1 MYQALLILIIK
12 NGGINKM
19 INQYALTKKEQGRIN
34 SALNQS
40 RLNLFDTK
48 DNMKSDSIN
57 KLACRSMT
65 RCTTDIKKSL
75 DVFLCGTTTSAEF
88 RKLFSTIDSKGVE
101 NLSQI
106 CSELDNNPNVL
117 NKAVIRTVF
126 GGTENMPFRALVYL
140 LPALNMCEELLEN
153 ASSNSIPNIE
163 YYFMNGAGI
172 ITNAIDPDRVNYATS
187 EFIKI
192 AQKYIE
198 EYHPQLKDKIDF
210 YVDMTFSSNIIN
222 TPEYQGMHKIL
233 ERKLGLE
240 TDLKTDL
247 LEMGERRKKSD
258 NSIKYATLH
267 SFVHDGYVNSNIAR
281 MTNFFGTNE
290 PREYDTIISIGAKP
304 EEKFYKARKLLAEEI
319 ANIPYFTPKKTV
331 QYIANINVPP
341 YSPLPTGELYISD
354 VLKDP
359 ELIMEAKK
367 RKGEYSAYQTPV
379 QKAVESLITDIDR
392 SDSNKDI
399 IDFIEECRQV
409 QLYKQI

>member
-1 MYQALLILIIK
+1 
-12 NGGINKM
+12 M
-19 INQYALTKKEQGRIN
+19 INQYELTKKEQGRIN

-57 KLACRSMT
+57 KLACQSMT

-88 RKLFSTIDSKGVE
+88 RKLFSTIDSKGVA

-106 CSELDNNPNVL
+106 CSKLDNNPNAL

-153 ASSNSIPNIE
+153 TSSNSIPYIE
-163 YYFMNGAGI
+163 YYFLNGAGI

-187 EFIKI
+187 KFIKI

-198 EYHPQLKDKIDF
+198 EYHPRLKDKVDF

-222 TPEYQGMHKIL
+222 TSEYQGMHKVL

-267 SFVHDGYVNSNIAR
+267 SFVHNGYVNSNIAR
-281 MTNFFGTNE
+281 MTNFFGENE
-290 PREYDTIISIGAKP
+290 PKEYDTIISIGAKP

-319 ANIPYFTPKKTV
+319 ASISYFTPKKTV

-341 YSPLPTGELYISD
+341 YSPLPTGELYLSD
-354 VLKDP
+354 VLKAP
-359 ELIMEAKK
+359 ELIMEARKS
-367 RKGEYSAYQTPV
+367 KGEYSAYQTPV

-409 QLYKQI
+409 QLDKQI

>member
-19 INQYALTKKEQGRIN
+19 INQYGLTKKEQGRIN

-57 KLACRSMT
+57 KLACQSMT

-153 ASSNSIPNIE
+153 TSSNSIPNIE

-172 ITNAIDPDRVNYATS
+172 ITNTIDPDRVNYATS

-198 EYHPQLKDKIDF
+198 EYHPQLKDKVDF

-222 TPEYQGMHKIL
+222 TPEYQGMHKVL

-240 TDLKTDL
+240 
-247 LEMGERRKKSD
+247 S
-258 NSIKYATLH
+258 Y
-267 SFVHDGYVNSNIAR
+267 
-281 MTNFFGTNE
+281 
-290 PREYDTIISIGAKP
+290 
-304 EEKFYKARKLLAEEI
+304 
-319 ANIPYFTPKKTV
+319 
-331 QYIANINVPP
+331 
-341 YSPLPTGELYISD
+341 
-354 VLKDP
+354 
-359 ELIMEAKK
+359 
-367 RKGEYSAYQTPV
+367 
-379 QKAVESLITDIDR
+379 
-392 SDSNKDI
+392 
-399 IDFIEECRQV
+399 
-409 QLYKQI
+409 